1 MTEKV
6 FLNDNKMATFVCQE
20 CGKSRTADVSGYIQR
35 DRAIKLKV
43 KCECGHSY
51 SAFLERRQEFRKMA
65 NLSGEYIY
73 SLPSGKVE
81 KGEMTVKDVSRAGL
95 RIKVD
100 VMPHFKIGTTFT
112 VEFRL
117 DDKSKT
123 LIRKDVIVRNMS
135 DYSIG
140 AEFCS
145 ISLSDSYDKALGFY
159 LF

>member
-1 MTEKV
+1 
-6 FLNDNKMATFVCQE
+6 
-20 CGKSRTADVSGYIQR
+20 
-35 DRAIKLKV
+35 
-43 KCECGHSY
+43 
-51 SAFLERRQEFRKMA
+51 
-65 NLSGEYIY
+65 
-73 SLPSGKVE
+73 
-81 KGEMTVKDVSRAGL
+81 MTVMDVSRAGL

-100 VMPHFKIGTTFT
+100 VMPNFKIGTTFT

-135 DYSIG
+135 DYSIC

-145 ISLSDSYDKALGFY
+145 IGLSDPYDKALGFY